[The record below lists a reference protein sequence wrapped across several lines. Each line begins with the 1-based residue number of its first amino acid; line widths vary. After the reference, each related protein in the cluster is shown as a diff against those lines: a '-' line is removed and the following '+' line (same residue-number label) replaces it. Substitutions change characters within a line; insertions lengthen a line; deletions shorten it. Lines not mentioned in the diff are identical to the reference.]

1 MAVAMGEGHAKL
13 VEELVQGL
21 LEFYGGRGEL
31 TGPGVAGEGGGE
43 VAPSP
48 PLLLALNP
56 AQPLHVSGKCFS
68 VRFARRR

>member
-31 TGPGVAGEGGGE
+31 TGSGVAGEGGGE
-43 VAPSP
+43 VEGAEHQGGGAL
-48 PLLLALNP
+48 PLP
-56 AQPLHVSGKCFS
+56 TSHSYSVS
-68 VRFARRR
+68 FAGI